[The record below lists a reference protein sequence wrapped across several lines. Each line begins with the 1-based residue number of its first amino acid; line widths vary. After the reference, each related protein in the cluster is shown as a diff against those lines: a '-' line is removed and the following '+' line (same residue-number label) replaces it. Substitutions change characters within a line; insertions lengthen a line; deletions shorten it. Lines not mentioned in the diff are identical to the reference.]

1 MGAVIK
7 ENIKPLNPK
16 RIEEL
21 SSRTVDYKKS
31 KNRMTINEALSWLD
45 TARLVLM
52 NQCRKDVLDSYMEAF
67 GLAISAL
74 RAKQEAIIN
83 DPLTLNELR
92 QMDGQPVYSNTN
104 KSWYLVCVDD
114 YITLAQPWG
123 GFVYVMEENLERL
136 KLYRHPLVKIEK

>member
-1 MGAVIK
+1 MLFLRSV
-7 ENIKPLNPK
+7 PSK
-16 RIEEL
+16 R
-21 SSRTVDYKKS
+21 
-31 KNRMTINEALSWLD
+31 
-45 TARLVLM
+45 
-52 NQCRKDVLDSYMEAF
+52 Q
-67 GLAISAL
+67 
-74 RAKQEAIIN
+74 IIN

>member
-7 ENIKPLNPK
+7 ENIKPLNSK

-74 RAKQEAIIN
+74 RAKQEA
-83 DPLTLNELR
+83 D
-92 QMDGQPVYSNTN
+92 N
-104 KSWYLVCVDD
+104 K
-114 YITLAQPWG
+114 
-123 GFVYVMEENLERL
+123 
-136 KLYRHPLVKIEK
+136 